1 MHIAAVLG
9 IMCAGLAGALLG
21 DNAFQVLLG
30 QALWI
35 AAYKAGCFWI
45 DRQTKVESR

>member
-1 MHIAAVLG
+1 MSMAAVIG

-21 DNAFQVLLG
+21 DNCFQVLMG

-35 AAYKAGCFWI
+35 AAYKASCFGI
-45 DRQTKVESR
+45 DWLRRDSR